1 MTTASKFSWGTWGER
16 AAWTAVQAF
25 AAVLVI
31 GDLSTIRTAVIAAGA
46 ALLSTVKTL
55 AKERLGS

>member
-1 MTTASKFSWGTWGER
+1 
-16 AAWTAVQAF
+16 VQAF

-31 GDLSTIRTAVIAAGA
+31 GDLSTLRTAVVAAAAA
-46 ALLSTVKTL
+46 ALLSAVKTL

>member
-1 MTTASKFSWGTWGER
+1 MTTSSKFSWGSWGER

-31 GDLSTIRTAVIAAGA
+31 GDLSTLRTAVVAAAA
-46 ALLSTVKTL
+46 ALLSAVKTL

>member
-1 MTTASKFSWGTWGER
+1 VTTSSKFSWGSWGER

-31 GDLSTIRTAVIAAGA
+31 GDLSTLRTAVVAAAA
-46 ALLSTVKTL
+46 ALLSAVKTL
-55 AKERLGS
+55 AKERIGS

>member
-1 MTTASKFSWGTWGER
+1 MTTSSKLSWGSWAER

-25 AAVLVI
+25 AAVIVI
-31 GDLSTIRTAVIAAGA
+31 GQSSTIRTALIAAAA
-46 ALLSTVKTL
+46 ALLSAVKTL